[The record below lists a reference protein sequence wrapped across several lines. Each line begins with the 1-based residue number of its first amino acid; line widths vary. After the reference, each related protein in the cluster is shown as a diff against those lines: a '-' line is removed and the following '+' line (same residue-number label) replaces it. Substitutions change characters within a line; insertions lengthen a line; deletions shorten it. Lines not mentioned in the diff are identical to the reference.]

1 MKPLNIAL
9 ALLPVLI
16 VAIGL
21 IGWVTTLR
29 GDLNTAQTQIVDFKV
44 QVASLQDDSK
54 QGALAINNLHELIKD
69 IDKIEEV
76 VDRVD
81 VALFRL
87 DAIEREA
94 QTNAPAIA
102 ELQKNLAVANDQMR
116 TIMADHMG
124 FADVLDDLGKAG
136 ILPSGERR
144 SYGGYGN

>member
-29 GDLNTAQTQIVDFKV
+29 GDLNTAQTQVVDLKA
-44 QVASLQDDSK
+44 QVSSLQDESK
-54 QGALAINNLHELIKD
+54 QSALAINNLSELIKD

-94 QTNAPAIA
+94 QTNAPAIS
-102 ELQKNLAVANDQMR
+102 ELEKNLAVANDQMR

-136 ILPSGERR
+136 VLPSGERR

>member
-29 GDLNTAQTQIVDFKV
+29 GDLNTVQTQVVDLKA
-44 QVASLQDDSK
+44 QVSSLQDESK
-54 QGALAINNLHELIKD
+54 QGALAISNLSELIKD

-94 QTNAPAIA
+94 QTNAPAIS
-102 ELQKNLAVANDQMR
+102 ELEKNLAVANDQMR

-136 ILPSGERR
+136 VLPSGERR

>member
-29 GDLNTAQTQIVDFKV
+29 GDLNTVQTQVVDLKA
-44 QVASLQDDSK
+44 QVSSLQDESK
-54 QGALAINNLHELIKD
+54 QGALAISNLSELIKD
-69 IDKIEEV
+69 IYKIEEV

-94 QTNAPAIA
+94 QTNAPAIS
-102 ELQKNLAVANDQMR
+102 ELEKNLAVANDQMR

-136 ILPSGERR
+136 VLPSGERR

>member
-29 GDLNTAQTQIVDFKV
+29 GDLNVAQTQVSDLKA
-44 QVASLQDDSK
+44 QVALIQGESK
-54 QGALAINNLHELIKD
+54 EGAIAISNLHDLIKD
-69 IDKIEEV
+69 FDEIEEV
-76 VDRVD
+76 IDRVD

-124 FADVLDDLGKAG
+124 FNDVLQELGKAG

>member
-29 GDLNTAQTQIVDFKV
+29 GDLNTVQTQVVDLKA
-44 QVASLQDDSK
+44 QVSSLQDESK
-54 QGALAINNLHELIKD
+54 QGALAINNLSELIKD

-87 DAIEREA
+87 DSIEEEA
-94 QTNAPAIA
+94 QENAPAIA
-102 ELQKNLAVANDQMR
+102 GALV
-116 TIMADHMG
+116 
-124 FADVLDDLGKAG
+124 
-136 ILPSGERR
+136 
-144 SYGGYGN
+144 

>member
-1 MKPLNIAL
+1 MNPLNIAL

-29 GDLNTAQTQIVDFKV
+29 GDLNTAQTQVVDLKA
-44 QVASLQDDSK
+44 QVSSLQDESK
-54 QGALAINNLHELIKD
+54 QSALAINNLSELIKD

-94 QTNAPAIA
+94 QTNAPAIS
-102 ELQKNLAVANDQMR
+102 ELEKNLAVANDQMR

-136 ILPSGERR
+136 VLPSGERR